1 MDAVLAGNSTTV
13 DLNLGSSIK
22 NATMV
27 EIKNAMA
34 ATVANCFFHF
44 NTNAIKFEELKK
56 SHLHSSSIFYRI
68 NSRSY
73 FSELFNNSFYKRVE
87 RTIDK

>member
-22 NATMV
+22 NATMD
-27 EIKNAMA
+27 EIKKAMA

-44 NTNAIKFEELKK
+44 NTNAIKLEEL
-56 SHLHSSSIFYRI
+56 
-68 NSRSY
+68 NSLCPFE
-73 FSELFNNSFYKRVE
+73 FSNIAVKN
-87 RTIDK
+87 DKAAKIEKISD